1 MERLNFGQAQ
11 QYTSPNPFAL
21 VSTCT
26 ADGRNNLMALSWWT
40 YLSSRPATV
49 GVCLSKRG
57 FSGSLIAEQGEFC
70 LCVPDA
76 SLRDAALR
84 CGTCSGRVHDKA
96 AEFGIVLEPAE
107 LVKPMRVSASRL
119 VLECRL
125 LQQVEVADHILYIA
139 EVLGCYGNGDAQG
152 LYAMDGYR
160 RLNTVTEIS
169 R

>member
-1 MERLNFGQAQ
+1 M
-11 QYTSPNPFAL
+11 
-21 VSTCT
+21 
-26 ADGRNNLMALSWWT
+26 
-40 YLSSRPATV
+40 SRPI

-76 SLRDAALR
+76 SLREAALR

-139 EVLGCYGNGDAQG
+139 EVLGCYGNGDVQG

>member
-1 MERLNFGQAQ
+1 ME
-11 QYTSPNPFAL
+11 
-21 VSTCT
+21 
-26 ADGRNNLMALSWWT
+26 
-40 YLSSRPATV
+40 
-49 GVCLSKRG
+49 G
-57 FSGSLIAEQGEFC
+57 FSVYGLGGGGDLF
-70 LCVPDA
+70 
-76 SLRDAALR
+76 R
-84 CGTCSGRVHDKA
+84 SGDNVHDKA

-152 LYAMDGYR
+152 LYATDGYR